1 MQLGF
6 WPIIAVALEFVIKL
20 GFVIAVLL
28 RKKPRYASTI
38 AWIAVILAIP
48 LLGICAY
55 LLVGEVRLGR
65 RRRLRHQEICRHI
78 NQSSAA
84 LLPPTTDSHC
94 EIATDFQHIAILAE
108 AVGDNQPREGN
119 TLELIGDTDLFIQSL
134 VEDIDQAQHH
144 CHLLYYIYLTDHSGR
159 RVAESLKR
167 AIQRGVTCRV
177 IVDGVGSLA
186 FLKSSLRRE
195 MEESGIKVV
204 EALPAH
210 FIRILLARVDLRNH
224 RKIAVID
231 GQVGYLGSHNIADAE
246 FAVKSRYAPWVDA
259 GVRIVGP
266 AVRDLQHL
274 FITDWYMDTDESLV
288 ELLAIPCPPQESG
301 VCAQIMGTGPNS
313 FNEALRQLIQAAF
326 YLAKEELITTTPY
339 FVPDEATASALFT
352 AAYRGVN
359 TNLVLPARNDSPFVA
374 AASQSHYESMLETGL
389 KIYEF
394 QEGLLHAKTVTI
406 DRNLAL
412 ITTANLDRRS
422 FELNFEVSMVVYDSD
437 FSSQLRF
444 MQTDYMS
451 RSQPVTLEQWSRRS
465 LPRRLWQNAV
475 GTLAP
480 IL

>member
-1 MQLGF
+1 MQLSI
-6 WPIIAVALEFVIKL
+6 WPIIAVVLEFLVKL

-65 RRRLRHQEICRHI
+65 RRRFRYQEICQSI
-78 NQSSAA
+78 NQSTAG
-84 LLPPTTDSHC
+84 LLPPNKNSQC
-94 EIATDFQHIAILAE
+94 EVASDFQHIAVLAE
-108 AVGDNQPREGN
+108 AVGDNQPRAGN
-119 TLELIGDTDLFIQSL
+119 KLELIGDTDLFIQSL

-144 CHLLYYIYLTDHSGR
+144 CHLLYYIFLTDHSAQ
-159 RVAESLKR
+159 RVAKSLMQ
-167 AIQRGVTCRV
+167 AVQRGVTCRLM
-177 IVDGVGSLA
+177 VDGVGSRT

-195 MEESGIKVV
+195 MEDAGVKIV
-204 EALPAH
+204 EALHAH
-210 FIRILLARVDLRNH
+210 FIRMLFARVDLRNH
-224 RKIAVID
+224 RKLAVID
-231 GQVGYLGSHNIADAE
+231 GKVGYLGSHNIADAE

-274 FITDWYMDTDESLV
+274 FITDWFMDTDESLV
-288 ELLAIPCPPQESG
+288 ELLAIASPPQETG

-313 FNEALRQLIQAAF
+313 FNEAMRQLIQAAF

-359 TNLVLPARNDSPFVA
+359 ANLVVPARNDSPLVA
-374 AASQSHYESMLETGL
+374 AASRSHYESMLETGL

-406 DRNLAL
+406 DRDLAL

-437 FSSQLRF
+437 FASQLRF
-444 MQTDYMS
+444 MQTNYMS
-451 RSQPVTLEQWSRRS
+451 RSRPVKLEEWSRRS
-465 LPRRLWQNAV
+465 LPRRLWQNAA